1 MNTKPTNNF
10 SHPLRKYNRTA
21 PKLRL
26 RTASQRLKL
35 KNNKGAKSEKNIT
48 EAFIN
53 LPITSKGKAGRE
65 KKVSISKKP

>member
-1 MNTKPTNNF
+1 
-10 SHPLRKYNRTA
+10 LRKYKKTA

-35 KNNKGAKSEKNIT
+35 KNSMGANSEKNIT

-53 LPITSKGKAGRE
+53 LPIISKGKAGRE

>member
-1 MNTKPTNNF
+1 
-10 SHPLRKYNRTA
+10 LRKYNKTA

-35 KNNKGAKSEKNIT
+35 KNSVGANSEKNIT
-48 EAFIN
+48 EASIN

-65 KKVSISKKP
+65 KKVSISRKP

>member
-1 MNTKPTNNF
+1 
-10 SHPLRKYNRTA
+10 LRKYNKTA

-35 KNNKGAKSEKNIT
+35 KNSVGAKSEKNIT
-48 EAFIN
+48 EVFIN